1 MIPRKIHFLWMSET
15 KGDAVERCLESW
27 RHHLHDYEI
36 IEWNKSSFPYEDF
49 LFTHEAFSKKKWA
62 FVTDYFRLWVL
73 EKYGGIYL
81 DADVTVNGNFDKFLG
96 NKLFIGTEF
105 TDQIAAHAIGAEPHH
120 PFIRKCLEYYK
131 DRHFILPDGR
141 CDMNAMPCIITKVFM
156 EMYGY
161 KGALVNFDGLPLE
174 FPDMKI
180 YPDSYFTINT
190 YDGNNVCVHN
200 GLGSWRDAGSENPV
214 LEKVVGSYFW
224 KKFCRRD
231 IFSFGFLKKWVY
243 LLLPVWV
250 VVLWSKSSA
259 KIKNNKR
266 VKRINLNH

>member
-1 MIPRKIHFLWMSET
+1 MIPKKIHFLWMSET

-27 RHHLHDYEI
+27 RHHLQDYEI
-36 IEWNKSSFPYEDF
+36 IEWNKSNFPYEDF
-49 LFTHEAFSKKKWA
+49 LFTREAFSKKKWA

-131 DRHFILPDGR
+131 DRHFILPDGC

-224 KKFCRRD
+224 KKFCRKD

>member
-1 MIPRKIHFLWMSET
+1 MSET
-15 KGDAVERCLESW
+15 KDEAVERCLESW

-131 DRHFILPDGR
+131 NRHFILPDGR

-156 EMYGY
+156 ESYGY
-161 KGALVNFDGLPLE
+161 KGALVNFDGNPLE
-174 FPDMKI
+174 FSDMRI

-190 YDGNNVCVHN
+190 FDGNNVCVHN
-200 GLGSWRDAGSENPV
+200 
-214 LEKVVGSYFW
+214 
-224 KKFCRRD
+224 
-231 IFSFGFLKKWVY
+231 
-243 LLLPVWV
+243 
-250 VVLWSKSSA
+250 
-259 KIKNNKR
+259 
-266 VKRINLNH
+266 